1 MLKIIA
7 CDDDVAFLDNLHR
20 MINRWSAE
28 TGTAVDVALVTRGED
43 LLARHAASRADI
55 IMLDMIMP
63 LVNGMDTARELRQS
77 DTAVHLVFLTS
88 SPEFALESYEVRAF
102 DYLLKPVTYERLAQ
116 LLDELSSLRPAATDE
131 LVIKTSFGYHALRLS
146 DIEYAEARNKHVIFH
161 LRDGR
166 DIEALGRVHTARAQ
180 LQAGIPR
187 RLLCGA
193 VRGRE
198 TLMLS
203 SAELVL
209 WAIHHATTLLF
220 GVFASAALCGVEINR
235 RHSLE
240 LVGVGAVTGTA
251 FAIAN
256 LVGGEL
262 FARQAY
268 PLVVHL
274 PLVVYLCVRY
284 RLSPLLSILGVT
296 SAYLSCQFSNWV
308 GIAAFAA
315 TDSQVAYYTAR
326 IITTLG
332 VFAVLLHWASE
343 IGPRLAIKSPTELEI
358 LLILPLVYYIF
369 DYATNVYTTLFH
381 SGSVV
386 TVEFLSFA
394 LCAFYLMF
402 LAVYLREY
410 EAKEIAERERWMLA
424 TRDSAAIKELE
435 AWRQSGRELSVLRH
449 DMRHYL
455 RGLAALIEE
464 GHTDEALERI
474 DALCETN
481 DRTAVRRYCA
491 NETVNIALSS
501 LSADIN
507 AHGITADLRAAV
519 PETVHVGDVDL
530 FSVVSNALDNAIA
543 AASAAPEGKR
553 FVDLDLRYEDGHLLL
568 LVSNTFGRAPHMVDG
583 MSVAQHTGHGFGTK
597 SIMLAVE
604 RMNGN
609 CQFRINGDRFELRAV
624 M

>member
-1 MLKIIA
+1 
-7 CDDDVAFLDNLHR
+7 
-20 MINRWSAE
+20 
-28 TGTAVDVALVTRGED
+28 
-43 LLARHAASRADI
+43 
-55 IMLDMIMP
+55 
-63 LVNGMDTARELRQS
+63 
-77 DTAVHLVFLTS
+77 
-88 SPEFALESYEVRAF
+88 
-102 DYLLKPVTYERLAQ
+102 
-116 LLDELSSLRPAATDE
+116 
-131 LVIKTSFGYHALRLS
+131 
-146 DIEYAEARNKHVIFH
+146 
-161 LRDGR
+161 
-166 DIEALGRVHTARAQ
+166 
-180 LQAGIPR
+180 
-187 RLLCGA
+187 
-193 VRGRE
+193 
-198 TLMLS
+198 MLS

-220 GVFASAALCGVEINR
+220 GVFASAALCGVEING

-240 LVGVGAVTGTA
+240 LVGVGAATGCA
-251 FAIAN
+251 FGLAN
-256 LVGGEL
+256 AVGGEL

-284 RLSPLLSILGVT
+284 RLSPLLVMLGVT
-296 SAYLSCQFSNWV
+296 SAYLSCQFSNWM
-308 GIAAFAA
+308 GIAALAA
-315 TDSQVAYYTAR
+315 TDSQIAYYAAR

-332 VFAVLLHWASE
+332 VFAVLLHWASD

-386 TVEFLSFA
+386 TVEFLAFT

-507 AHGITADLRAAV
+507 AHGITADLHAAV

-553 FVDLDLRYEDGHLLL
+553 FVDLDLRYEDGQLLL

-583 MSVAQHTGHGFGTK
+583 MPVAQHTGHGFGTK

-624 M
+624 MQGLPPTSLQRCSRRGQLLNVGPHALLGGLVGERRLKTVERQHAAPLHMGDQAGLEHGGVKVINCHKHIGIGLAHDIGRTVVQQQHRLGVQGLQRLAEQVARQGLARRDRSVARAGDACQHTKILGGISDGTERLAQRGAIRAGGQLAARALGFIQIAFDQHNRRARVARDTHTAICKRRELLLGRLSDGFFFLAL